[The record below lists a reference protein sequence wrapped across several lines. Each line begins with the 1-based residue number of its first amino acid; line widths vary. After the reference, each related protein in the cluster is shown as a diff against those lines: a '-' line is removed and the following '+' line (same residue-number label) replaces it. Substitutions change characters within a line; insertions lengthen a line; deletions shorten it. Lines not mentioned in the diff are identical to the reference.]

1 MSNLYT
7 LTLGKRVLFVVKVN
21 NKTEGVFTMSK
32 EKEKAVVTAP
42 QSEEEKKAE
51 IKAMVDGLVAKA
63 KVALDEYMKLDQ
75 EQIDKITK
83 AMALAGLSAQME
95 LAKMAVEETGRGIFE
110 DKVTKNIFSTEY
122 IWHSIKYE
130 KTVGVIEDN
139 EDESYLEIGEP
150 LGIVAGVTPVTNPTS
165 TTMFKSIICAKT
177 RNPIIFGF
185 HPNAQKCSVR
195 AAEIVRDAAIK
206 AGAPENCIQWIDHPS
221 IDATGFLMNHPDVAT
236 ILATGGPGMV
246 KAAYSAG
253 KPALGVGPGNTPCYI
268 EKSAKLEQAV
278 NDLVLSKS
286 FDNGMI
292 CASEQAAIVDAEV
305 YDKFKALMIHN
316 GCYFAKPDEVK
327 KIQDVVINV
336 EKMAVQPWVV
346 GQYPWQ
352 IAEKAGITIPKSTKV
367 LCVELGGTNAEE
379 YPLALEKLSPVLAV
393 VKADDREH
401 ALAMCEEMLKHGAGH
416 TAVIH
421 SSDNDLIE
429 QYGEDMRA
437 SRVVVNSP
445 ASFGAIGDVYNSI
458 APSLTLGCGSY
469 GKNSVSENVTTKN
482 LINRKKVAKRRL
494 NMQWFKV
501 PEKIYF
507 EPGSVQYLA
516 KMPDIH
522 RVMIVADPGMVQFH
536 FVEKVLYQLN
546 KNATKPVIEV
556 FSEVEPDPD
565 LTTLKKGVEVMNR
578 FQPDTIIALG
588 GGSAIDASKGMWLFY
603 EYPDSDFVGMAQKFL
618 DIRKRVYKF
627 PKMGK
632 KAKLVAIPTTSGTG
646 SEVTSFAVISDKS
659 KNMKYPLADYEL
671 TPDIAIIDP
680 QFVMTLP
687 RTSVAF
693 TGLDVLTHAI
703 EAYVSTLANDYTDAM
718 ALHAIKLV
726 FKYLPDS
733 YAKADPLARE
743 KMHNASCIAGM
754 AFTNAFLGV
763 NHSLAHKL
771 GGEFHIPH
779 GLANAYL
786 LPHVIEYNGE
796 DTPTKFAAW
805 PKYDHYIAPDRFKEI
820 AVMLGLVSA
829 TATNQEGVKALA
841 NAVRDLM
848 GKVNIPLSIQEA
860 NKVWPNTAIDAT
872 VYENALEDLAY
883 KAFNDQCTTA
893 NPRLPRID
901 ELKKLYRL
909 AYYGKV
915 ED

>member
-1 MSNLYT
+1 MAE
-7 LTLGKRVLFVVKVN
+7 KN
-21 NKTEGVFTMSK
+21 NKK
-32 EKEKAVVTAP
+32 
-42 QSEEEKKAE
+42 E
-51 IKAMVDGLVAKA
+51 IKSEVSSVEMVNELVQKA
-63 KVALDEYMKLDQ
+63 KVALHEYMKLNQ
-75 EQIDKITK
+75 KQIDEIAK

-95 LAKMAVEETGRGIFE
+95 LAKMAVEETRRGIFE

-122 IWHSIKYE
+122 IWHSIKHE
-130 KTVGVIEDN
+130 KTVGIIEDN
-139 EDESYLEIGEP
+139 VDESYLEIAEP
-150 LGIVAGVTPVTNPTS
+150 VGIVAGVTPVTNPTS
-165 TTMFKSIICAKT
+165 STMFKSIICAKT

-195 AAEIVRDAAIK
+195 AAQIVRDAAIK
-206 AGAPENCIQWIDHPS
+206 AGAPENCIQWIEVPS
-221 IDATGFLMNHPDVAT
+221 IEATGCLMNHPDVAT

-268 EKSAKLEQAV
+268 EKTANIKQAV
-278 NDLVLSKS
+278 NDLILSKS

-292 CASEQAAIVDAEV
+292 CASEQAAIIDAEV
-305 YDKFKALMIHN
+305 YDESISFMKMH
-316 GCYFAKPDEVK
+316 GCYFAKKDEVK

-352 IAEKAGITIPKSTKV
+352 IAEKAGIKIPKETKV
-367 LCVELGGTNAEE
+367 LCVEIEGTNADE

-393 VKADDREH
+393 VKSDNNEH
-401 ALAMCEEMLKHGAGH
+401 AFEMCKEMLKHGAGH

-421 SSDNDLIE
+421 SSNEELIE
-429 QYGEDMRA
+429 KYGSEMKA
-437 SRVVVNSP
+437 SRIVVNSP

-469 GKNSVSENVTTKN
+469 GKNSVSENVTAKN

-507 EPGSVQYLA
+507 EPGSVQYLS

-522 RVMIVADPGMVQFH
+522 RAMIIADPGMVQFGY
-536 FVEKVLYQLN
+536 VDRLTYQLN
-546 KNATKPVIEV
+546 KNAEKPIVEI
-556 FSEVEPDPD
+556 FSDVEPDPD
-565 LTTLKKGVEVMNR
+565 ITTVRKGVEIMNT
-578 FQPDTIIALG
+578 FNPDVIIALG
-588 GGSAIDASKGMWLFY
+588 GGSAMDAAKAMWLFY
-603 EYPDSDFVGMAQKFL
+603 ENPDADFVGMAQKFM

-632 KAKLVAIPTTSGTG
+632 KAKMVSIPTTSGTG

-659 KNMKYPLADYEL
+659 QSMKYPLADYEL
-671 TPDIAIIDP
+671 TPDVAIIDP
-680 QFVMTLP
+680 EFVYTVP
-687 RTSVAF
+687 KSSTAF

-703 EAYVSTLANDYTDAM
+703 EAYVSVLANDYTDAL

-733 YAKADPLARE
+733 YKTADKIARE

-786 LPHVIEYNGE
+786 LPHTIEYNGE
-796 DTPTKFAAW
+796 PTPTKFAAW
-805 PKYDHYIAPDRFKEI
+805 PKYDHYIAPQRYTEI
-820 AVMLGLVSA
+820 AKMMGFVSQDA
-829 TATNQEGVKALA
+829 TDAEGVKALA
-841 NAVRDLM
+841 DAVRELM
-848 GKVNIPLSIQEA
+848 GKVDVPLTIKEA
-860 NKVWPNTAIDAT
+860 GEKDNRSYIDPV

-883 KAFNDQCTTA
+883 KAFDDQCTTA

-901 ELKKLYRL
+901 ELKKLLHL
-909 AYYGKV
+909 AYYGK
-915 ED
+915 